1 MTDRPMPIERSLA
14 ELFAVLVRGRVAIIR
29 AGALAG
35 SITLGVVLMQ
45 PRTFSSGFAVFPRM
59 AGTGGS
65 QLSSLAAQFGLSM
78 PGVDLT
84 QSPGFYAEM
93 ATSPEVL
100 RPIIETAKDATGKPI
115 PLADVL
121 RVTDTDPNERQA
133 SLLDALARSVKASVA
148 PKTGLVRVKVI
159 TTDPAVSTVLAKQ
172 LLDQIQKTTIQMRQ
186 RQADADQSFSSE
198 RLAEA
203 NAELNAAEQ
212 RLAGFA
218 VRNRYYQADPAAQVE
233 FGRLQR
239 EVQRKQGVV
248 QALQQNVEQ
257 TRVDQER
264 DTPVLGV
271 VESVRSPLIPDR
283 RYAAIK
289 AIAGALAAML
299 LAAAILLMGTSG
311 TPPESSERAWS
322 DVTTSL
328 GTDLR
333 RPWRVPLAVLG
344 FTSVRQR

>member
-1 MTDRPMPIERSLA
+1 MTDRSLPIERSLA
-14 ELFAVLVRGRVAIIR
+14 ELLAVLVRGRVAIMR

-35 SITLGVVLMQ
+35 SLTLGLVLMQ
-45 PRTFSSGFAVFPRM
+45 PRHYSSGFAVFPRM
-59 AGTGGS
+59 AGSSGS

-84 QSPGFYAEM
+84 QSPGFYADL

-100 RPIIETAKDATGKPI
+100 RPLIEGAKDAKGRPI
-115 PLADVL
+115 PLAEVL

-133 SLLDALARSVKASVA
+133 SLLDALGRAVKASVA
-148 PKTGLVRVKVI
+148 PKTGLVRVKVV
-159 TTDPAVSTVLAKQ
+159 TTDPAVSTALAAQ
-172 LLDQIQKTTIQMRQ
+172 LLDQIQKTTITMRQ
-186 RQADADQSFSSE
+186 RQADADQDFSSE
-198 RLAEA
+198 RLVEA

-212 RLAGFA
+212 RLAAFA
-218 VRNRYYQADPAAQVE
+218 VANRYYQADPAAAVE

-248 QALQQNVEQ
+248 QALQQSVEQ

-271 VESVRSPLIPDR
+271 VESVRAPLIPDR

-299 LAAAILLMGTSG
+299 LTAAILLLGTSG
-311 TPPESSERAWS
+311 STPMSGGAAWS

-328 GTDLR
+328 GSDLR

-344 FTSVRQR
+344 FTSVRLQ